1 MKVSALEVFL
11 ALFVLEAVF
20 AFMFIKAGWPE
31 STKKGFVYKMIAS
44 AVFVAAG
51 MYAFLS
57 VSRESYYSV
66 AILAGLISGF
76 AGDIFLTLDPF
87 IRDKKSKLNT
97 AAIIT
102 GGLFFLFGHICYICA
117 FVREMLARRA
127 FSPLI
132 TAVFWAGAMLVII
145 GLKLILNIKAG
156 KLTVPVFIYALVLT
170 FMAACAVCL
179 AKTQGGFISKAIIIC
194 APVLFIISDFSL
206 MIKFFDKERFN
217 TLPIRALNLGTYYLS
232 QMLLAVSIY
241 ALYKW

>member
-1 MKVSALEVFL
+1 MTVTALEVFL
-11 ALFVLEAVF
+11 ILFLLEAVF
-20 AFMFIKAGWPE
+20 AFKFIKAGWPE

-51 MYAFLS
+51 VYSF
-57 VSRESYYSV
+57 VSAKPASYYSV
-66 AILAGLISGF
+66 AILAGLVFGF

-87 IRDKKSKLNT
+87 IKDKKSKANT

-117 FVREMLARRA
+117 FVRETLSRGA
-127 FSPLI
+127 FSPVI
-132 TAVFWAGAMLVII
+132 IAVFWAGAMLVLI

-156 KLTVPVFIYALVLT
+156 KLTVPVFIYALVIT

-179 AKTQGGFISKAIIIC
+179 AKSQGGAVSKAIIIC

-206 MIKFFDKERFN
+206 MVKFFDKDRFN
-217 TLPIRALNLGTYYLS
+217 TLPVRAVNLGTYYLS

-241 ALYKW
+241 AICRW